1 MTVGERL
8 REARERQKVSLHA
21 IAEKTNISVRA
32 LEAIE
37 KGQFGKLPGGIFTR
51 GFIRSYAAQVGIDP
65 DAAVAQFLSDEP
77 GAREESDDGGTRE
90 REGLGLLA
98 IVAGGLIVVALT
110 LALIYFFAPDWLRLG
125 GGAPASLKE
134 ATVPDSSPATTQAAV
149 TDSAPAPPVPTAT
162 APTDAPPAP
171 MATPPV
177 TPAAQAP
184 PAQETPKAPLH
195 LVVAPTGRCW
205 VQVSADGQMRVA
217 RELNVGERVTVEAA
231 ERLHIVV
238 GDAGAFAYEL
248 NGRAGRSLGAA
259 GAVAR
264 VTIQPA
270 TESQFQVP

>member
-125 GGAPASLKE
+125 GGAPASVKE
-134 ATVPDSSPATTQAAV
+134 ATVPESSPATTQAAV
-149 TDSAPAPPVPTAT
+149 TDSVPAPPVPTAA
-162 APTDAPPAP
+162 API
-171 MATPPV
+171 
-177 TPAAQAP
+177 
-184 PAQETPKAPLH
+184 
-195 LVVAPTGRCW
+195 
-205 VQVSADGQMRVA
+205 
-217 RELNVGERVTVEAA
+217 TVEDS
-231 ERLHIVV
+231 RQM
-238 GDAGAFAYEL
+238 FW
-248 NGRAGRSLGAA
+248 
-259 GAVAR
+259 
-264 VTIQPA
+264 
-270 TESQFQVP
+270 ESPNQTWS